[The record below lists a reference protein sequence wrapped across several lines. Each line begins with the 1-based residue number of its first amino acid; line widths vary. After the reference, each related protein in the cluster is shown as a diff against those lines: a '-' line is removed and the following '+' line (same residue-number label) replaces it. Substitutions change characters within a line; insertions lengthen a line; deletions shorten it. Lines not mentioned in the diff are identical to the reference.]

1 MSRELEEEGGE
12 ALGKPPIVHNPCRRP
27 QTGVGCVFVCVRVG
41 ATHTHAFL
49 YATKKSNTDELS
61 R

>member
-1 MSRELEEEGGE
+1 MSRELEEEGRE

-27 QTGVGCVFVCVRVG
+27 QTGGGGRMCVRVG

-49 YATKKSNTDELS
+49 YNTDELS

>member
-1 MSRELEEEGGE
+1 MSVELEEEGGE

-27 QTGVGCVFVCVRVG
+27 QTGVGGRER
-41 ATHTHAFL
+41 
-49 YATKKSNTDELS
+49 ATKTNTDKFS